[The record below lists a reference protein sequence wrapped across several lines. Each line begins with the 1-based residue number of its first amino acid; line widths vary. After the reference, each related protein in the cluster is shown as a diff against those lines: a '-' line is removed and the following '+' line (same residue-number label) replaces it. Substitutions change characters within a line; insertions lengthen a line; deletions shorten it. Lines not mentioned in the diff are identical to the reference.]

1 MSEEASTDQQ
11 PSSKPWSDRNQFV
24 CRARIGN
31 KPEIRSTRKKPV
43 VSCTLYIKSEYDDDK
58 GKRVTKTT
66 RVPLTMFGDKGMTFA
81 SDVNKGDY
89 VEVEGR
95 LQENAWEDSAGQKR
109 TRLELI
115 VSKYQVVQRKGEQR
129 QAA

>member
-1 MSEEASTDQQ
+1 MSEESTSNPQT
-11 PSSKPWSDRNQFV
+11 SSKPWNDKNQYV

-43 VSCTLYIKSEYDDDK
+43 VSCTLYIKSEYDDDNQ
-58 GKRVTKTT
+58 KRVTKTT

-81 SDVNKGDY
+81 NDVSKGDY

-95 LQENAWEDSAGQKR
+95 LQENAWEDNDGNKR

-115 VSKYQVVQRKGEQR
+115 VSKYQMVQRKGEQR